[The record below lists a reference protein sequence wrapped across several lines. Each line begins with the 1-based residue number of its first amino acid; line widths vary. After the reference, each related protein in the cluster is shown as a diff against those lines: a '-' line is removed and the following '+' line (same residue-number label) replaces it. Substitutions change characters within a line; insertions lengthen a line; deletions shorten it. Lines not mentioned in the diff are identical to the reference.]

1 MRAAAVLA
9 ATVVLLWLT
18 LPALV
23 SPASVA
29 ATIRDEDR
37 LHATWLGE
45 AAAHGILLRALGWIG
60 QASEASRQVAPA
72 DSPRLDPLSARLTA
86 ATDAVVQTP
95 YIQGVRTL
103 ARLAVYRLAALAEW
117 LALGFPLLLAAT
129 IDGAVMRAVQ
139 LSSFAHVSPVL
150 FGIGLHGTLAVLAC
164 TALALLLPLGV
175 HPLVWGA
182 SVGGLAATLRITVT
196 NFHRVR

>member
-1 MRAAAVLA
+1 MRAATVLA

-29 ATIRDEDR
+29 ATIRAEDR
-37 LHATWLGE
+37 LHTTWLGE
-45 AAAHGILLRALGWIG
+45 AAAHGILLRALGWVG
-60 QASEASRQVAPA
+60 QAAEASRQVAPA
-72 DSPRLDPLSARLTA
+72 DSPRLDPLSARLAA

-117 LALGFPLLLAAT
+117 LVLGFPLFLAAT
-129 IDGAVMRAVQ
+129 IDGVVMRAVQ
-139 LSSFAHVSPVL
+139 LRSFVHVSPVL

-164 TALALLLPLGV
+164 TALALLIPFGV

-196 NFHRVR
+196 HFHRVR

>member
-60 QASEASRQVAPA
+60 QASEASRQVVPA
-72 DSPRLDPLSARLTA
+72 DSSGLDPLSARLTA

-139 LSSFAHVSPVL
+139 LRSFAHVSPVL